1 MTKVARLLKA
11 NATNNMRKK
20 SAQDAFYA
28 CLIKTRVPENPMCSV
43 DQSDKLIPVR
53 MDDAFESE
61 NVQGDIFLLNHN
73 NELLMDSSESGPE
86 SSVPQQI
93 ETRFK

>member
-1 MTKVARLLKA
+1 
-11 NATNNMRKK
+11 
-20 SAQDAFYA
+20 
-28 CLIKTRVPENPMCSV
+28 MCSV

-61 NVQGDIFLLNHN
+61 NVQGDIFLLNHH

-93 ETRFK
+93 ETIFK

>member
-1 MTKVARLLKA
+1 
-11 NATNNMRKK
+11 
-20 SAQDAFYA
+20 
-28 CLIKTRVPENPMCSV
+28 MCSV

-61 NVQGDIFLLNHN
+61 NVRGDNFVLNH

-93 ETRFK
+93 ETIFK